1 MTERLNWFLQP
12 TGKIIGAV
20 IFGLIILGIA
30 VAILNSGAMVN
41 SQADTPLPST
51 RTVTDM
57 AGRQVTIPAHV
68 HRIAVVPI
76 PWASVIYT
84 VDGSAKN
91 IVGMNPSAKQI
102 LDKSMLKTLAPE
114 FSTVSTDF
122 TNAGFTVNLEE
133 LLKLQPDLV
142 IQWDY
147 MDGEIKKI
155 EGAGI
160 PVVTI
165 KYGTQQKL
173 EDGITLMGEILGK
186 EAQAKKVIEYHHDT
200 INEISGKTNS
210 ITDERKPTVFFLRD
224 GQLKTAG
231 NQTYNNFLFEITGAK
246 NVAQDLPGQWVN
258 VNMEQVIAWNP
269 DIIYISNFCDIRPKD
284 LYNNSIKG
292 QDWSAINAVKNKR
305 VYKSPVGIYRWDT
318 PQVEAPL
325 MMKWL
330 AQIQHPDLFTYS
342 MNDEIKTYYKEIFNY
357 EISDGE
363 IAKIVQQ

>member
-1 MTERLNWFLQP
+1 MTDKMNWFLKP
-12 TGKIIGAV
+12 TGKIVTAV
-20 IFGLIILGIA
+20 IFGLIILVIA
-30 VAILNSGAMVN
+30 FVLLNTSATTP
-41 SQADTPLPST
+41 SQTDKSQPIT

-57 AGRQVTIPAHV
+57 AGRQVTIPSQV

-76 PWASVIYT
+76 PWASVIFT
-84 VDGSAKN
+84 IDGSGKN

-102 LDKSMLKTLAPE
+102 LNKSVLKTLAPE
-114 FSTVSTDF
+114 FNTVSTDF

-133 LLKLQPDLV
+133 LLKLKPDLV

-155 EGAGI
+155 EDAGI

-173 EDGITLMGEILGK
+173 EEGITLMGVILGK
-186 EAQAKKVIEYHHDT
+186 EAQAAKVIEYHHKTLAD
-200 INEISGKTNS
+200 ISAITNK
-210 ITDERKPTVFFLRD
+210 IKDEKKPTVFFLRD

-231 NQTYNNFLFEITGAK
+231 NQTYNNYLFEVTGAK
-246 NVAQDLPGQWVN
+246 NVARDIPGEWVN

-269 DIIYISNFCDIRPKD
+269 DIIYISNFCDIKPDD
-284 LYNNSIKG
+284 LYNNTIKG
-292 QDWSAINAVKNKR
+292 QDWSAISAVKNKK

-318 PQVEAPL
+318 PSVEAPL

-342 MNDEIKTYYKEIFNY
+342 MNDEIKTFYKEIFNY
-357 EISDGE
+357 DISNAEISR
-363 IAKIVQQ
+363 ILQK

>member
-1 MTERLNWFLQP
+1 MADKMNWFLKP
-12 TGKIIGAV
+12 TGKIVAAV
-20 IFGLIILGIA
+20 IFGLIIIGITF
-30 VAILNSGAMVN
+30 VLLNN
-41 SQADTPLPST
+41 SATTQSQTDKSQPIT

-57 AGRQVTIPAHV
+57 AGRQVTIPSQV

-84 VDGSAKN
+84 IDGSGKN

-102 LDKSMLKTLAPE
+102 LNKSILKTLAPE

-133 LLKLQPDLV
+133 LLKLKPDLV

-155 EGAGI
+155 EDAGI

-173 EDGITLMGEILGK
+173 EDGITLMGVILGK
-186 EAQAKKVIEYHHDT
+186 EAQARKIIESHHETIADITAKTTTIKADKKP
-200 INEISGKTNS
+200 K
-210 ITDERKPTVFFLRD
+210 VFFLRD
-224 GQLKTAG
+224 AQLKTAG
-231 NQTYNNFLFEITGAK
+231 NQTYNNYLFELTGAE
-246 NVAQDLPGQWVN
+246 NVARDIPGEWVN

-269 DIIYISNFCDIRPKD
+269 EIIYISNFCDLQPGD
-284 LYNNSIKG
+284 FYNNTIKG
-292 QDWSAINAVKNKR
+292 QDWSAIDAVKNKR

-318 PQVEAPL
+318 PSTEAPL

-330 AQIQHPDLFTYS
+330 AQIQHPVLFTYS
-342 MNDEIKTYYKEIFNY
+342 MNDEIRTFYKEIFNY
-357 EISDGE
+357 NISDAEISR
-363 IAKIVQQ
+363 ILQK